1 MIEKYYYGYDEFRVD
16 VNQIASKVEN
26 ENFEAIIGIARGGLL
41 LTQFLAIKLNLR
53 DVFTINSILY
63 DDMTKKES
71 RAVFNI
77 PDLSSYK
84 KVLIADDIVDSGETI
99 QNIVEILTTKFPSIE
114 FKIASLFYKKTAVLK
129 PDYYIKE
136 ANQWIDFFW
145 EVDVK

>member
-16 VNQIASKVEN
+16 VNQIASKVDN

-71 RAVFNI
+71 GAVFNI
-77 PDLSSYK
+77 PDLSNYK
-84 KVLIADDIVDSGETI
+84 KVLIVDDIVDSGETM

-114 FKIASLFYKKTAVLK
+114 FKIASLFYKKTATIQ
-129 PDYYIKE
+129 PDFMEKE
-136 ANQWIDFFW
+136 ATAWIDFFW
-145 EVDVK
+145 EVD

>member
-16 VNQIASKVEN
+16 VNNLASKLQN

-71 RAVFNI
+71 GAVFNI

-84 KVLIADDIVDSGETI
+84 KVLIVDDIVDSGETM
-99 QNIVEILTTKFPSIE
+99 QNIVEILTTKFPSTE
-114 FKIASLFYKKTAVLK
+114 FKIASLFYKKTATTQ
-129 PDYYIKE
+129 PDFMEKE
-136 ANQWIDFFW
+136 ATAWIDFFW
-145 EVDVK
+145 EVD

>member
-1 MIEKYYYGYDEFRVD
+1 LIEKYYYGYDEFRVD

-71 RAVFNI
+71 GAVFNI
-77 PDLSSYK
+77 PDLSNYK

-114 FKIASLFYKKTAVLK
+114 FKIASLFYKKTATIQ
-129 PDYYIKE
+129 PDFMEKE
-136 ANQWIDFFW
+136 ATAWIDFFW
-145 EVDVK
+145 EVD

>member
-63 DDMTKKES
+63 DDMIKQES
-71 RAVFNI
+71 GAVFNI

-84 KVLIADDIVDSGETI
+84 KVLIADDIVDSGETMK
-99 QNIVEILTTKFPSIE
+99 NILEVLQEKFPNIE
-114 FKIASLFYKKTAVLK
+114 FKIASLFYKKTALIQ
-129 PDYYIKE
+129 PDFMEKE
-136 ANQWIDFFW
+136 ATAWVDFFW
-145 EVDVK
+145 EVD

>member
-1 MIEKYYYGYDEFRVD
+1 LIEKYYYGYEEFKID
-16 VNQIASKVEN
+16 INQIASKVKN

-71 RAVFNI
+71 GAVFNI
-77 PDLSSYK
+77 PDLSNYK

-114 FKIASLFYKKTAVLK
+114 FKIASLFYKKTATIQ
-129 PDYYIKE
+129 PDFMEKE
-136 ANQWIDFFW
+136 ATTWIDFFW
-145 EVDVK
+145 EVD